1 MTPRPSYTCS
11 RCGMSLWHPVADLE
25 VSTLGLYDDAR
36 YPGRCLLVVHEHF
49 DDLATMP
56 EELANAA
63 LADARRAAL
72 AIKDAV
78 AADRINYAVLGNVIS
93 HVHFHLIPR
102 RWTLD
107 PAPGLSPWQT
117 AQPATPLLP
126 DQREAIK
133 DEIASLLIS
142 HDRQTT
148 RR

>member
-1 MTPRPSYTCS
+1 
-11 RCGMSLWHPVADLE
+11 MSLWHPVADLE

-49 DDLATMP
+49 DDLTAMP
-56 EELANAA
+56 ADLAAAA

-72 AIKDAV
+72 AIKNAV

-102 RWTLD
+102 RWDRD

-117 AQPATPLLP
+117 SRPATPLP
-126 DQREAIK
+126 RDKREGIIDAIF
-133 DEIASLLIS
+133 SQLTS
-142 HDRQTT
+142 HDRQPT